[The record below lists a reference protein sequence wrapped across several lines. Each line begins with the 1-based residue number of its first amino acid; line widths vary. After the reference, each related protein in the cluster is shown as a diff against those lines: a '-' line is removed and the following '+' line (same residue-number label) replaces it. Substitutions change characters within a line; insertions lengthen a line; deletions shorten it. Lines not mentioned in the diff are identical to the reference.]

1 MKEKGLLT
9 NLIWKFAERVSAQ
22 LVSLIVSVVLA
33 RLLLPE
39 DYGLISMVTVFITI
53 ADVFVTSGFGAALI
67 QKKDADE
74 TDFSSVFYAN
84 LGLSAVLYGILFVA
98 AKPIAAFY
106 GYEILTPVLRV
117 MGLRL
122 IAAAINSVQHAYV
135 SKNMQFRKYFY
146 STLAGTVVSGAVGLA
161 LAWAGLGIWALVA
174 QYMVNTWVNTGVL
187 FVTVAWRP
195 RLLFS
200 ASRLKRLLGYGWKI
214 LFEGVSA
221 TVVAQMRNLA
231 IGKVYTSQDLAYYT
245 KGQQFPNLLMNNVT
259 VAISSVLFPAMS
271 NVNDDPEKV
280 KAILRR
286 SVQLSSFLLFPALAG
301 MALVARPFI
310 SLVLTDKWLE
320 AVPFMQLFCVYLALQ
335 VGMYPRHEAMK
346 ALGRSDVYMYEHM
359 ACRVVDVAL
368 LLAVLRR
375 GTVAILLS
383 SIASSVVLVC
393 ILGYTSKR
401 FTFYSIR
408 EQLWDVRNSVLL
420 TCAMAAVVWGLSW
433 LGLHPYLTM
442 AAQIV
447 AGGGSYI
454 LLAWL
459 FRTSEFTMVLGFIK
473 GIRN

>member
-106 GYEILTPVLRV
+106 GYKILTPVLRV

-161 LAWAGLGIWALVA
+161 LAWAGFGIWALVA

-200 ASRLKRLLGYGWKI
+200 ASRLKKLLGYGWKI

-408 EQLWDVRNSVLL
+408 EQLWDVRNAVLL

-459 FRTSEFTMVLGFIK
+459 FRTSEYLMIVSFVK
-473 GIRN
+473 KRRS